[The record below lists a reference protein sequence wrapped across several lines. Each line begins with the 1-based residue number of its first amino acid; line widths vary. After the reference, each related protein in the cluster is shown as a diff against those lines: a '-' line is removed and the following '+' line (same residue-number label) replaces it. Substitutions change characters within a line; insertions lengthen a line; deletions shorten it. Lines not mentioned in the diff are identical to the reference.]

1 MPKKDKVDLLL
12 DDLKEELCRVV
23 EETFASWIQGF
34 YNEVYEEGIEE
45 GEIIQILRNENPKF
59 NPWTETGRKKRRKLR
74 EERAKL
80 QAAEEEK
87 QLGPDLARAL
97 KKEVDVAGS

>member
-12 DDLKEELCRVV
+12 DDLKEELCRMVDD
-23 EETFASWIQGF
+23 TFASWIQSF
-34 YNEVYEEGIEE
+34 YNEVYEEGVEE
-45 GEIIQILRNENPKF
+45 GEIIQILRQENPKF
-59 NPWTETGRKKRRKLR
+59 NPLTETGLKKRKKLR

-80 QAAEEEK
+80 QAVEEEK

-97 KKEVDVAGS
+97 REEADERR

>member
-23 EETFASWIQGF
+23 DETFASWIQSF

-45 GEIIQILRNENPKF
+45 GEIIQILRQENPKF
-59 NPWTETGRKKRRKLR
+59 NPMTETGLKKRRKLR

-80 QAAEEEK
+80 QAAEQEK
-87 QLGPDLARAL
+87 LLGPDLVKSL
-97 KKEVDVAGS
+97 KES

>member
-12 DDLKEELCRVV
+12 DDLKEELFRWLM
-23 EETFASWIQGF
+23 TLSQAGYRTS
-34 YNEVYEEGIEE
+34 NEVYEEGIEE
-45 GEIIQILRNENPKF
+45 GEIIQILRHENPKF
-59 NPWTETGRKKRRKLR
+59 NPLTETGRKKRRKLR

-97 KKEVDVAGS
+97 RKEV

>member
-23 EETFASWIQGF
+23 EETFASWIQDF

-45 GEIIQILRNENPKF
+45 GEIIQILRHENPKF
-59 NPWTETGRKKRRKLR
+59 NPWTETGRKKRRRLR

-87 QLGPDLARAL
+87 QLGPDLAKAL
-97 KKEVDVAGS
+97 RKEVGIAGS